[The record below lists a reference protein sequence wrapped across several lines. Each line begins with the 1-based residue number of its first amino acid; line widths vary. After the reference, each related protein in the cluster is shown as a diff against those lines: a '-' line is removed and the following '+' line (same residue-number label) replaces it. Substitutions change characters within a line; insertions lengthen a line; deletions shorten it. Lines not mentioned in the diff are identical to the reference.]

1 MRSWELKGE
10 IKWTF
15 SLRQRLGF
23 ECSVIYLWGLLIEI
37 CQSIKYFWLLGT
49 MPSYLQIHFLS
60 WLWFVSVK
68 TWSKHLLGKKG
79 NGLSWAH
86 VTLHFSCKSE
96 ILCPISKESR
106 YGPKCLRDVGIGA
119 SPLPRPYKVAPPP
132 PYFRHVVKCVSQI
145 AKQVLE
151 QTRKFSL
158 FRLRYFSWPF
168 SSGFL
173 FCRLSFSSRSASRW
187 L

>member
-15 SLRQRLGF
+15 SLRPRLGF
-23 ECSVIYLWGLLIEI
+23 ECSVIYLWCLLIEI
-37 CQSIKYFWLLGT
+37 CQSIKYFCLLGT

-132 PYFRHVVKCVSQI
+132 PLFS
-145 AKQVLE
+145 
-151 QTRKFSL
+151 TRGEMRFTD
-158 FRLRYFSWPF
+158 
-168 SSGFL
+168 
-173 FCRLSFSSRSASRW
+173 C
-187 L
+187 